1 MLIVSIPKRASEQLS
16 LADIRDWITRPPWFQ
31 SLKLDVQVFRQSLYE
46 RAQEWILGDLGFY
59 HSYVYQR
66 ASK

>member
-1 MLIVSIPKRASEQLS
+1 MTELELHTT
-16 LADIRDWITRPPWFQ
+16 LARLDVCYEM
-31 SLKLDVQVFRQSLYE
+31 LKLDVQVFRQSLYE